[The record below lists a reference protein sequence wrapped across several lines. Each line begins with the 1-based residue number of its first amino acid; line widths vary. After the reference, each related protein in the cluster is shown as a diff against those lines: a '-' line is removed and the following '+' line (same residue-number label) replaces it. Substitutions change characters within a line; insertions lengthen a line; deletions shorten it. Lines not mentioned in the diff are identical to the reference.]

1 MLRCKLCIKKMM
13 CSDLMKVGFLG
24 FGEVA
29 SALAAGL
36 LNNGA
41 DVSTC
46 VEGRSLKTRKLA
58 KETELNIH
66 KSNRELA
73 ESSDILISAV
83 TPFQAVKVAKF
94 VGKYSKGIYVDM
106 NNVSPS
112 TVKEALSYIENGKTV
127 DASIIGSVRKKGLKV
142 HILAAGSNAGQFAEL
157 NRYGMN
163 ISVIGDEEGQASAI
177 KLLRSSFTKG
187 ISALLFE
194 TLYSAYKMGIDEEV
208 LKYIAETECKG
219 FEDSAVSRIIS
230 SAVHSK
236 RRAEEMKEV
245 VEFISV
251 NSEAEMSKATAEF
264 FKSLHE
270 DIGKLSMRP
279 ENYRDIFRNIDKK

>member
-1 MLRCKLCIKKMM
+1 
-13 CSDLMKVGFLG
+13 MKVGFLG

-29 SALAAGL
+29 STLAAGL

-41 DVSTC
+41 DVFTC

-58 KETELNIH
+58 KETELNIC

-83 TPFQAVKVAKF
+83 TPFQAIKIAHD
-94 VGKYSKGIYVDM
+94 VGKYSKGIYVDI
-106 NNVSPS
+106 NNISPS
-112 TVKEALSYIENGKTV
+112 TVKETFSHIKNGKVV
-127 DASIIGSVRKKGLKV
+127 DASIVGSVRKKGLEV
-142 HILAAGSNAGQFAEL
+142 HVLASGHYAGQFAEL

-163 ISVIGDEEGQASAI
+163 ITVIGDEIGQASAV
-177 KLLRSSFTKG
+177 KMLRSSFTKG
-187 ISALLFE
+187 SSALLFE
-194 TLYSAYKMGIDEEV
+194 TLYSAYKRGIDKEV
-208 LKYIAETECKG
+208 LKYIAETECDG

-236 RRAEEMKEV
+236 RRAEEMEEV

-264 FKSLHE
+264 FKSISE
-270 DIGKLSMRP
+270 SMGKLNMRP